1 MFLAV
6 KKIKTMSCVAISMP
20 KAIILFGLE
29 IIDLGDAE
37 RKSHEKC

>member
-1 MFLAV
+1 
-6 KKIKTMSCVAISMP
+6 MSCVAISMP

-37 RKSHEKC
+37 RF